1 MKHHQNNCPSPIL
14 VTIAVAMFVIGC
26 GSLFPQQ
33 QSCTNISLTRDGH
46 VLFAN
51 NEDTHFR
58 ELVIGFFPAG
68 SEGYG
73 SVHVGFRQP
82 DGVIQFGGVMN
93 DQGLAWDLN
102 TAPGSRLNPHPER
115 PYSHEKDNYLHTI
128 SKQAATVEE
137 AIQIA
142 RSFDFG
148 DSMAYQFHIADASG
162 DAVVISAGPDGEL
175 AFTRKDQGDGYLLLT
190 NFNPANHKDREVGW
204 RYQTAYAMLEEMD
217 ASSDSIYAYTGEILN
232 AVHLNNL
239 TSYTLYSNIFD
250 LKNKDIHLYYMAQ
263 YDEVVILNLA
273 DELAKGARVVDMRE
287 FFSPETV
294 AAGDASYHRFETRF
308 NAAKIA
314 AIAIGGG
321 LVAGGAFLAVRKTKK
336 KQQGDEPRRPNLGLI
351 IKIL

>member
-1 MKHHQNNCPSPIL
+1 M
-14 VTIAVAMFVIGC
+14 TIVVAMFVIGC
-26 GSLFPQQ
+26 SSLFPLQ
-33 QSCTNISLTRDGH
+33 QSCTNISLTRDGQ

-58 ELVIGFFPAG
+58 DLVIGFFPAG

-93 DQGLAWDLN
+93 DKGLAWDLN
-102 TAPGSRLNPHPER
+102 TAPRSPLNPHPEK
-115 PYSHEKDNYLHTI
+115 PYSHEEDNYLSTI

-142 RSFDFG
+142 RRFDFG

-162 DAVVISAGPDGEL
+162 DAVVISAGLDGEL
-175 AFTRKDQGDGYLLLT
+175 AFTRKDQVDSYLLLT

-204 RYQTAYAMLEEMD
+204 RYQTASAMLEEID
-217 ASSDSIYAYTGEILN
+217 SSSGSIYAYAGGILD

-250 LKNKDIHLYYMAQ
+250 LKNKEIHLYYMAQ
-263 YDEVVILNLA
+263 YDEVVVLNLA
-273 DELAKGARVVDMRE
+273 DELARGARVVDMRE

-294 AAGDASYHRFETRF
+294 AAGDAAYHRFEARF

-314 AIAIGGG
+314 VIALVVGI
-321 LVAGGAFLAVRKTKK
+321 VAGGAFLAVRKTRKQ
-336 KQQGDEPRRPNLGLI
+336 QQGDEPRRPNLGVI